1 MKFSTE
7 TSPHIQSKNTVT
19 RVMLQVLIALIPGI
33 IAMSWFLGL
42 GVLIQI
48 VLAVTT
54 AIIAEVIILNLRR
67 RDVVVSLMDLSAVV
81 TAVLLAISLPIMAP
95 WWITVVGTLFA
106 IVIAKHLYGGMG
118 YNPFNP
124 AMAGYVLL
132 LVSFPK
138 QMTAWLTPQEIS
150 SYSMTAVDF
159 LRLIF
164 LEQLPQAVDFDGLTM
179 ATPLDTIK
187 TQLGLNKTI
196 SQIQSGMVFGVFAGK
211 AWEWISLC
219 YLIGGLWLMQRKV
232 IGWQIPFGLLVSLA
246 VFSGL
251 CFLIDSDHYASPVF
265 HLFSGGAML
274 GAFFIATDPVTAAT
288 SAKGRL
294 VYGGMIGILVY
305 IIRVWGG
312 YPDAIAFSVLLANLA
327 VPTIDYYSRPKVF
340 GQSK

>member
-1 MKFSTE
+1 MKFITE
-7 TSPHIQSKNTVT
+7 VSPHIESKTSVT

-33 IAMSWFLGL
+33 IAMCWFLGL

-48 VLAVTT
+48 ALAVTT
-54 AIIAEVIILNLRR
+54 AIIAEAIILHLRQ
-67 RDVVVSLMDLSAVV
+67 RDLKINLMDLSAVV
-81 TAVLLAISLPIMAP
+81 TAVLLAISLPIIAP
-95 WWITVVGTLFA
+95 WWIIVVGTLFA
-106 IVIAKHLYGGMG
+106 IVIAKHLYGGLG

-150 SYSMTAVDF
+150 SYSMTLIDF
-159 LRLIF
+159 MRLIF
-164 LEQLPQAVDFDGLTM
+164 LEQLPQNVDYDALTM
-179 ATPLDTIK
+179 ATPLDTVK
-187 TQLGLNKTI
+187 TQLGLDKTI
-196 SQIQSGMVFGVFAGK
+196 SQIQTGAVFGVFAGK
-211 AWEWISLC
+211 AWEWISLS
-219 YLIGGLWLMQRKV
+219 YLVGGLWLMQRKV

-251 CFLIDSDHYASPVF
+251 CYLIDNQYYASPIF

-288 SAKGRL
+288 SVKGRL
-294 VYGGMIGILVY
+294 FYGGLIGVLVY

-327 VPTIDYYSRPKVF
+327 VPTIDYYTRPRVF